1 MQLLHP
7 VDRMPCPKCLVLGE
21 ADPALFDKEPKASPK
36 RHLAY
41 PGKGSNLRLRGAC
54 FKQGALKYR
63 QHGEDENGS
72 VRLRPQT
79 ATSYLRMPRC
89 QGKLI
94 ACTHGM
100 PLYSAGPS
108 PLKSYSHLDMPQC
121 QLHLNFFAQSIPKD
135 NSLRRYLSRASFFRR
150 KSCEKSLL
158 TL

>member
-54 FKQGALKYR
+54 FKQGALMYR

-79 ATSYLRMPRC
+79 ATS
-89 QGKLI
+89 
-94 ACTHGM
+94 
-100 PLYSAGPS
+100 
-108 PLKSYSHLDMPQC
+108 
-121 QLHLNFFAQSIPKD
+121 
-135 NSLRRYLSRASFFRR
+135 
-150 KSCEKSLL
+150 
-158 TL
+158 